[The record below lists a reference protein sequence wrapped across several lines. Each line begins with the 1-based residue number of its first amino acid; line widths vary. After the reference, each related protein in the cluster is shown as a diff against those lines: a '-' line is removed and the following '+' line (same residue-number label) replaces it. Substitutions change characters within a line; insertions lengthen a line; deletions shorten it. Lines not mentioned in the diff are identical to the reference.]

1 MAPLY
6 DDALHADEVAMGMV
20 KFNITMSTDGYVAGP
35 NQSLEEPLGVGG
47 EQLHDWVVG
56 LQSFKD
62 MHGDPSSGK
71 KGVDDDIL
79 RESFQNVGA
88 VIMGRNMF
96 GGGPGEWDESW
107 KGWWGEEPPFHT
119 PVYVLTHYP
128 RRPLEMKGGTTFYF
142 VTDGIES
149 ALKQAKE
156 AAGDKNIHIA
166 GGAKA
171 GQQYLAAGLVD
182 EMELHVVPQLLGG
195 GERLFENVP
204 ADVKL
209 DLVRTVIG
217 DNVTH
222 LKHRVSK

>member
-1 MAPLY
+1 
-6 DDALHADEVAMGMV
+6 MGKV
-20 KFNITMSTDGYVAGP
+20 KFNITMSIDGYIAGP

-47 EQLHDWVVG
+47 EQLHDWAVS
-56 LQSFKD
+56 LQFFKH
-62 MHGDPSSGK
+62 MHGDPSGGK
-71 KGVDDDIL
+71 TGIDDDIL
-79 RESFQNVGA
+79 RETFDSVGA

-107 KGWWGEEPPFHT
+107 KGWWGDNPPYHT
-119 PVYVLTHYP
+119 PVYVLTHHA
-128 RRPLEMKGGTTFYF
+128 REPLEMDGGTTFYF

-149 ALKQAKE
+149 ALTQAKK
-156 AAGDKNIHIA
+156 AAGDKNISLA

-171 GQQYLAAGLVD
+171 AQQYLAAGLVD

-204 ADVKL
+204 ASVKL

-222 LKHRVSK
+222 LKYKVSK